1 MHKFHGYLIVS
12 LTLLTT
18 AIVLMFAQMSS
29 NIDEIDGN
37 YGNGIISQIPP
48 LVFVLL
54 FLSLCLG
61 LGLLNGKDAFNKD
74 KRD

>member
-1 MHKFHGYLIVS
+1 MHKFYGYLLVS

-37 YGNGIISQIPP
+37 YGSGIISQIPP

-61 LGLLNGKDAFNKD
+61 LGLLNGKGTFTKD